1 MKLALAAFDMDGTI
15 LEEDSSWVALHRHF
29 GTTRTGKRG
38 LKLYTDGKID
48 YTEFMR
54 RDIASWP
61 KNLAIDEVDRILSKY
76 RIRKEAPETVNR
88 LKDLGAKVT
97 LVTSG
102 IDILAE
108 RVARDLGID
117 SWVANGLETTPSG
130 RLAGTG
136 ISRVD
141 RLPWVVEEARHS
153 ARKHNRGRGHDI
165 RPPILE
171 VSEDGLLSNREGK
184 GARRLTHSNRPADGY
199 IPPPRRKAVTSA
211 GSQEAVSKNGSLVTT
226 ASPNLSEEVRRV
238 SIDGEADRRISL
250 AS

>member
-1 MKLALAAFDMDGTI
+1 MDGTI

-141 RLPWVVEEARHS
+141 PSRKDIAYLGLLKRLGIRRENTIAVGDTIYDLRFLKS
-153 ARKHNRGRGHDI
+153 ARMGFYLTEKGKVPDDSLIPIGRLTDI
-165 RPPILE
+165 FRYLE
-171 VSEDGLLSNREGK
+171 VK
-184 GARRLTHSNRPADGY
+184 H
-199 IPPPRRKAVTSA
+199 
-211 GSQEAVSKNGSLVTT
+211 
-226 ASPNLSEEVRRV
+226 
-238 SIDGEADRRISL
+238 
-250 AS
+250 

>member
-108 RVARDLGID
+108 RVARDLGIE
-117 SWVANGLETTPSG
+117 SWVANGLETTSSG

-136 ISRVD
+136 IGRVD
-141 RLPWVVEEARHS
+141 PSRKDIAYLRLLRRLGIRRENTIAVGDTIYDLRFLKS
-153 ARKHNRGRGHDI
+153 ARMGFYLTEKGKVPDDSLIPIGRLTDI
-165 RPPILE
+165 FRHL
-171 VSEDGLLSNREGK
+171 EGK
-184 GARRLTHSNRPADGY
+184 L
-199 IPPPRRKAVTSA
+199 
-211 GSQEAVSKNGSLVTT
+211 
-226 ASPNLSEEVRRV
+226 
-238 SIDGEADRRISL
+238 
-250 AS
+250 

>member
-1 MKLALAAFDMDGTI
+1 MDGTI
-15 LEEDSSWVALHRHF
+15 LEEDGSWVALHRHF

-108 RVARDLGID
+108 RVARDLGIE
-117 SWVANGLETTPSG
+117 SWVANGLETTSSG

-136 ISRVD
+136 IGRVD
-141 RLPWVVEEARHS
+141 PSRKDIAYLRLLRRLGIRRENTIAVGDTIYDLRFLKS
-153 ARKHNRGRGHDI
+153 ARMGFYLTEKGKVPDDSLIPIGRLTDI
-165 RPPILE
+165 FRHL
-171 VSEDGLLSNREGK
+171 EGK
-184 GARRLTHSNRPADGY
+184 L
-199 IPPPRRKAVTSA
+199 
-211 GSQEAVSKNGSLVTT
+211 
-226 ASPNLSEEVRRV
+226 
-238 SIDGEADRRISL
+238 
-250 AS
+250 

>member
-1 MKLALAAFDMDGTI
+1 MDGTI

-108 RVARDLGID
+108 RVARDLGIE
-117 SWVANGLETTPSG
+117 SWVANGLETTSSG

-136 ISRVD
+136 IGRVD
-141 RLPWVVEEARHS
+141 PSRKDIAYLRLLR
-153 ARKHNRGRGHDI
+153 RLGI
-165 RPPILE
+165 RREYIHE
-171 VSEDGLLSNREGK
+171 RVHLLSVVPIRSRKPNSNKLRIHNDS
-184 GARRLTHSNRPADGY
+184 RRPYSFCNIQRC
-199 IPPPRRKAVTSA
+199 
-211 GSQEAVSKNGSLVTT
+211 
-226 ASPNLSEEVRRV
+226 
-238 SIDGEADRRISL
+238 
-250 AS
+250 

>member
-1 MKLALAAFDMDGTI
+1 LKLALAAFDMDGTI

-141 RLPWVVEEARHS
+141 PSRKDIAYLGLLKRLGIRRENTIAVGDTIYDLRFLKS
-153 ARKHNRGRGHDI
+153 ARMGFYLTEKGKVPDDSLI
-165 RPPILE
+165 PI
-171 VSEDGLLSNREGK
+171 G
-184 GARRLTHSNRPADGY
+184 RLTDIFRHLEGRP
-199 IPPPRRKAVTSA
+199 
-211 GSQEAVSKNGSLVTT
+211 
-226 ASPNLSEEVRRV
+226 
-238 SIDGEADRRISL
+238 
-250 AS
+250 

>member
-1 MKLALAAFDMDGTI
+1 MDGTI

-108 RVARDLGID
+108 RVARDLGIE
-117 SWVANGLETTPSG
+117 SWVANGLETTSSG

-136 ISRVD
+136 IGRVD
-141 RLPWVVEEARHS
+141 PSRKDIAYLRLLRRLGIRRENTIAVGDTIYDLRFLKS
-153 ARKHNRGRGHDI
+153 ARMGFYLTEKGKVPDDSLIPIGRLTDI
-165 RPPILE
+165 FRHL
-171 VSEDGLLSNREGK
+171 EGK
-184 GARRLTHSNRPADGY
+184 L
-199 IPPPRRKAVTSA
+199 
-211 GSQEAVSKNGSLVTT
+211 
-226 ASPNLSEEVRRV
+226 
-238 SIDGEADRRISL
+238 
-250 AS
+250 